1 MNNNAEKPYFN
12 RIAIIGIGLLGGS
25 IARTARKN
33 GLAGGVTGCGR
44 KKERL
49 EYALA
54 NGIADRVTHD
64 PREAVRGA
72 DLVVVCTPVGLIPEM
87 LKSIAGGIE
96 QRAIVT
102 DVGSTKANIVRAGE
116 SLMPEGVSFVGC
128 HPMAGSE
135 ESGVEASTDTLFEN
149 ALCVLTS
156 SDKTNLTALEKL
168 ERFWKTLRARVMIMA
183 PDEHDLL
190 VAVSSHLPHMVAVS
204 LVSCV
209 ADITGRHEKAL
220 PLLAGGFRDTTRIAS
235 GSADMWRDICLENR
249 EYIGNVIERFG
260 VSLNELADAVRRG
273 DAPALTGIFD
283 SARRFREEVPAKGRG
298 ILEPENEIF
307 VDVADRP
314 GVIGEITGALG
325 IASINIRN
333 INVQHVR
340 EMRGGTLSIILEKA
354 GDIERAIEI
363 LIERGFTVREI

>member
-1 MNNNAEKPYFN
+1 MNNTEKPYFKH
-12 RIAIIGIGLLGGS
+12 IAIIGIGLLGGS
-25 IARTARKN
+25 IARTAKKYELV
-33 GLAGGVTGCGR
+33 GSVTGCGR
-44 KKERL
+44 NKARL

-54 NGIADRVTHD
+54 NGIADRVTTD
-64 PREAVRGA
+64 PEEAVRGA
-72 DLVVVCTPVGLIPEM
+72 DLVIVCTPVGLIPDI
-87 LKSIAGGIE
+87 LKRIAGSLE
-96 QRAIVT
+96 PKTIVT
-102 DVGSTKANIVRAGE
+102 DVGSTKAQIVRAGE
-116 SLMPEGVSFVGC
+116 SAMPEGVSFVGC

-156 SDKTNLTALEKL
+156 SDKTNIIALEKL
-168 ERFWKTLRARVMIMA
+168 ERFWKTLRARVMIMP

-190 VAVSSHLPHMVAVS
+190 VAVASHLPHMVAVA
-204 LVSCV
+204 LVRSV

-249 EYIGNVIERFG
+249 EYIAKVIGQFG
-260 VSLNELADAVRRG
+260 TSLNEISEAVLRG
-273 DAPALTGIFD
+273 DSASLTEIFD
-283 SARRFREEVPAKGRG
+283 SARRFREELPAKGRG

-325 IASINIRN
+325 LASINIRN

-340 EMRGGTLSIILEKA
+340 ELRGGALSIILEKA
-354 GDIERAIEI
+354 DDIERAVVT
-363 LIERGFTVREI
+363 LTERGFTVRKR